1 MTGHE
6 DPSSALL
13 RGALPAQTADL
24 AVLVHLVVLKH
35 RKLNL
40 LSLVLVL
47 LGSSVRLLLSFLGTT
62 TKPQHK
68 VKS

>member
-1 MTGHE
+1 MRTTFTK
-6 DPSSALL
+6 
-13 RGALPAQTADL
+13 LPFFSTY
-24 AVLVHLVVLKH
+24 LVVLKH